1 MNATRSSATD
11 PPPGA
16 ARGRDLAA
24 EALAHPERLGAW
36 SLAHWDRL
44 VRQARQADVLARI
57 ATRLYAEGTLAQVP
71 EAPRAH
77 LEAALLLAQAQRA
90 EVQREVGHLAR
101 LLNAMGLPLVLLK
114 GAAYLMAG
122 LQAAHGRLFADIDIL
137 VPRARL
143 PEVESALMLAG
154 WATSHHSAYDQRY
167 YRDWM
172 HELPPMWHAKRGTTL
187 DVHHAI
193 LPLTARLHPRSDLL
207 LDAAVP
213 AQGDP
218 GVRVL
223 APADMVLHSM
233 SHLVHN
239 DELSH
244 GLRDLSDLDL
254 LLRQFSAEPRFW
266 SGFVDRAQT
275 LGLQR
280 PAFYALQAVCERFHT
295 PVPDAAHDAA
305 RRWGPLPGMQAFMA
319 ALWRR
324 GLRSHHSSA
333 RLPGTSAALLALY
346 VRAHWVKMPPGLLVR
361 HLATKAWKRW
371 AGEEASPTTAKA

>member
-1 MNATRSSATD
+1 MNRAPHPGSGQSSRQTVHL
-11 PPPGA
+11 
-16 ARGRDLAA
+16 DLAA
-24 EALAHPERLGAW
+24 DVLAHPEQLAGL

-57 ATRLYAEGTLAQVP
+57 ASRLESEAALSSVP
-71 EAPRAH
+71 KAPRAH
-77 LEAALLLAQAQRA
+77 LEAALLLAQAQRD

-122 LQAAHGRLFADIDIL
+122 LQAAQGRLFADIDIL

-167 YRDWM
+167 YREWM

-193 LPLTARLHPRSDLL
+193 LPLTARLHPRSELL
-207 LDAAVP
+207 LDASVA

-254 LLRQFSAEPRFW
+254 LLRQFGSRPGFW
-266 SGFVDRAQT
+266 SGFVARTET

-280 PAFYALQAVCERFHT
+280 PAFYALDAVRERFAT
-295 PVPDAAHDAA
+295 PIPEAVTTAASHWAPP
-305 RRWGPLPGMQAFMA
+305 RPLAVLMA

-324 GLRSHHSSA
+324 GLRSHHPSA
-333 RLPGTSAALLALY
+333 RLPGTSAALFALY

-361 HLATKAWKRW
+361 HLATKGWKRW
-371 AGEEASPTTAKA
+371 AGNDSPGSAARG